1 MLGTEVPVAGSVEGT
16 VEDAPGIE
24 VARSGSRGETIL
36 GTLGRPPVVPG
47 TLVCAKRLLLPK
59 LGRPVLGTKLG
70 TATGVAGLGS
80 VACAGI
86 AEPAVGGR
94 GLSSRCRSGC
104 CPLFISQKAL
114 NLSRTKYS

>member
-36 GTLGRPPVVPG
+36 GTLERPPVVPG

-86 AEPAVGGR
+86 AEPAVGV
-94 GLSSRCRSGC
+94 GLTGG
-104 CPLFISQKAL
+104 
-114 NLSRTKYS
+114 